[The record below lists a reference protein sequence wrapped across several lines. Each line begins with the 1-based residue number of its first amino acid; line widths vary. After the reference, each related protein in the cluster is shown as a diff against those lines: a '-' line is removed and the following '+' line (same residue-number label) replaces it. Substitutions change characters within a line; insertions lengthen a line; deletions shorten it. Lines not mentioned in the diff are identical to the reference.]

1 MQHDYLHLKGKHFA
15 FVIAV
20 FCLTAC
26 SSTSKPELTE
36 EEKQEVIELEESARK
51 IDLAVDELDS
61 AMRDLDEVDELLK

>member
-26 SSTSKPELTE
+26 SSKPSPELTE
-36 EEKQEVIELEESARK
+36 EEKQEVVELEESVKK

-61 AMRDLDEVDELLK
+61 AIKDLDEVDKLLK